1 MPRSIGPPVTMIAGT
16 SALAAPIS
24 MAGVVLSQPERS
36 TTPSKGRLRM
46 HSSTSIDIRFRKSIV
61 VGFMRG
67 SESEITG
74 NSRGNPPARQ
84 TPRLTCSATDLRCAL
99 QFVASLHEFAMPMT
113 GRPWNASSETPSALI
128 QARWRKPL
136 RSVPP
141 NQCWLRSRGV
151 VTDARGPDVVGG
163 SLRRRGSSEE
173 LAAERLPHLGREA
186 EALHVHPLVVAV
198 EHERV
203 LGVRDARGV
212 ETEAVGRDALP
223 AEETGVRRTHRQPR
237 HDVAARN

>member
-46 HSSTSIDIRFRKSIV
+46 HSSTSIDIRFRKSNV

-74 NSRGNPPARQ
+74 NSSGNPPARQ

-99 QFVASLHEFAMPMT
+99 QFVASLHEFAIPIT
-113 GRPWNASSETPSALI
+113 GRPWKASSENPSALI
-128 QARWRKPL
+128 HARWRKPL

-141 NQCWLRSRGV
+141 NQCRLRSPEV
-151 VTDARGPDVVGG
+151 VTGATGG
-163 SLRRRGSSEE
+163 RASGRPLAPGRSPEE
-173 LAAERLPHLGREA
+173 LAAEGFPHLRRQP
-186 EALHVHPLVVAV
+186 EALDVDPLVVAM
-198 EHERV
+198 EHQRV
-203 LGVRDARGV
+203 LGMRD
-212 ETEAVGRDALP
+212 
-223 AEETGVRRTHRQPR
+223 TGGMQ
-237 HDVAARN
+237 A